1 MREERDRERERE
13 EILRILRR
21 HVQTSF
27 WKATPFHG
35 RSFERLEKAIV
46 LSPSLFL
53 SLSLLFSFC
62 LGSFLDAWFDCSF
75 TIDRDTSARRCKFLL
90 VRSFVPSLFLPRM
103 KTNIFLRDAS
113 IREDFSQ
120 SNGIIRLFFFFI
132 KNFPAIEKSWYRIK
146 MTTNE
151 NFWRFSGRK
160 NYPFHSRVNCIW

>member
-1 MREERDRERERE
+1 M
-13 EILRILRR
+13 RILRR

-46 LSPSLFL
+46 LSPSLSL

-90 VRSFVPSLFLPRM
+90 VRSFVPFDLSLF
-103 KTNIFLRDAS
+103 TAN
-113 IREDFSQ
+113 EDEHFFKGCFDTRGFFTIQ
-120 SNGIIRLFFFFI
+120 WNYPPFFFFI

-146 MTTNE
+146 MTTNK
-151 NFWRFSGRK
+151 NFWKFSGRK